1 MRHCCTTCK
10 IIANMAYSEYRLL
23 HRVQH
28 ICQFGGHST
37 YIVADRARSLPNCL
51 LTAHIVAYRAK
62 LSPTCTN
69 SQQKETPS
77 PVTVVWISLF
87 RILFSLSSNVLQA
100 GINLYM
106 AQAVCREGFRL
117 IPCSLACFCTG
128 GFREAARMHA
138 RMHRRPM
145 TVKVGLNPPRN
156 AATNEP
162 DNAPIP
168 KPW

>member
-10 IIANMAYSEYRLL
+10 IIANIAYSEYTLL

-28 ICQFGGHST
+28 ICQFGGHAT
-37 YIVADRARSLPNCL
+37 YIVANRAKLLPNCL
-51 LTAHIVAYRAK
+51 LTAHIVTYRAK
-62 LSPTCTN
+62 LLPTCTN
-69 SQQKETPS
+69 SQQKEIPS
-77 PVTVVWISLF
+77 PVTVVWISLS
-87 RILFSLSSNVLQA
+87 RIILFVCSLLQA

-106 AQAVCREGFRL
+106 DQAVCREGFRL
-117 IPCSLACFCTG
+117 IPFSPACFCTG
-128 GFREAARMHA
+128 GFRETARMQA
-138 RMHRRPM
+138 RRHRRPM
-145 TVKVGLNPPRN
+145 TVKVGLKPPRN